1 MIGRLLDLAALVAV
15 LGFVALSAPEAEA
28 QQVSQTHRRLLM
40 VGAYGAGYGL
50 DAGDDADRARAA
62 GGGGRLLV
70 NLAPF
75 SGPGNNLLD
84 NAVLGFFL
92 AGGSGD
98 DFSVLHSGA
107 ELDLHF
113 VHNPI
118 GGFLDPFVSIGAGR
132 FRIRRDAA
140 SGAEIDREDA
150 GFALSPGFGVR
161 IPLRGLFELR
171 ADAQDVIVFGS
182 TLQGGTGER
191 TTHNPAVSAGVQL
204 RF

>member
-1 MIGRLLDLAALVAV
+1 MIRRLLGLAAFL
-15 LGFVALSAPEAEA
+15 ALAAPAAEA

-40 VGAYGAGYGL
+40 IGGYGAGYSL
-50 DAGDDADRARAA
+50 DVGDDADRARVI
-62 GGGGRLLV
+62 GGGGRLLI

-84 NAVLGFFL
+84 NAVLGFFV

-98 DFSVLHSGA
+98 HRSVLHSGA

-113 VHNPI
+113 VHNPLF
-118 GGFLDPFVSIGAGR
+118 GFLDPFVSVGAGR
-132 FRIRRDAA
+132 FRVRQGGGA
-140 SGAEIDREDA
+140 SEAD
-150 GFALSPGFGVR
+150 FALSPGAGVR

-171 ADAQDVIVFGS
+171 ADVQDVIVFGS
-182 TLQGGTGER
+182 TFQGGDER
-191 TTHNPAVSAGVQL
+191 TAHTPAITAGVQL